1 MSKFTMPIRF
11 AIAMAAGLIAYFL
24 VLSLFNLHTQVLFS
38 LFNGVIVGFGLYEV
52 IKYTKLRK
60 GKNFSYTDGLVN
72 GVATGF
78 IATILFTIFF
88 AVYAGNVDPDFLHNL
103 IGPWEQTYNTS
114 IGAVIF
120 TVAIGGF
127 ATAICLSLCFMQ
139 LFKPSWNTQGT
150 KDELKRRG
158 DTIRKDA

>member
-11 AIAMAAGLIAYFL
+11 AFAMAGGLIAYFL
-24 VLSLFNLHTQVLFS
+24 VLSLFNLHTNVLFS

-52 IKYTKLRK
+52 IKYTKIRK
-60 GKNFSYTDGLVN
+60 GAAYTYTDGMVN
-72 GVATGF
+72 GVVAGF
-78 IATILFTIFF
+78 IATILFTAFF
-88 AVYAGNVDPDFLHNL
+88 ALYAGNLNPEFLDGL

-127 ATAICLSLCFMQ
+127 ATAICLTLCFMQ
-139 LFKPSWNTQGT
+139 LLKPSWNTEGT
-150 KDELKRRG
+150 KKVLKDRG
-158 DTIRKDA
+158 DSLR